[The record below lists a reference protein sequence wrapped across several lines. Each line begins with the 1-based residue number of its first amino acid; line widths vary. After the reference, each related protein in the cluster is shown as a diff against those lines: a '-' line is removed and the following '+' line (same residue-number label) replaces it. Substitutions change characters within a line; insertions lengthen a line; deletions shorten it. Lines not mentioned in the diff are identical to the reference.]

1 MAVVALS
8 LEGKVAVVTG
18 GSKGIGRAIALAFA
32 EYGADVA
39 IAARGAEALE
49 RTRDEIAKTGRRVL
63 AVRADM
69 GVEEQVQHLYDE
81 TVNELGGVDV
91 LANNAAVG
99 SRPSLSK
106 TTRDEFLGVMATN
119 VWGPFQLSRLCR
131 ESMRERGGGAIINIA
146 SNEALRPS
154 VGIGMYAPSK
164 AALSNLTLL
173 LAKHWARDGIRV
185 STIAPGIVRTELAQ
199 GLVDA
204 IESSGIYPNLQRRI
218 AEADEIA
225 GLALL
230 LAAGAGRYST
240 GTTYVVDGGEVI
252 AGPGDTGGGD

>member
-1 MAVVALS
+1 MPVVDLS

-32 EYGADVA
+32 EHGADVA
-39 IAARGAEALE
+39 IAARGTEALE
-49 RTRDEIAKTGRRVL
+49 QTRDELAKTGRRAL
-63 AVRADM
+63 AVQADM
-69 GVEEQVQHLYDE
+69 GDEKQVQRIYEE
-81 TVNELGGVDV
+81 TVSALGGVDV
-91 LANNAAVG
+91 LVNNAAAG

-106 TTRDEFLGVMATN
+106 TTRDEFLGVMAVN
-119 VWGPFQLSRLCR
+119 VWGPFQLARLCR
-131 ESMRERGGGAIINIA
+131 ESMTQRGGGSIINIA

-164 AALSNLTLL
+164 AALSNLAQL

-185 STIAPGIVRTELAQ
+185 TTIAPGIVRTELAT
-199 GLVDA
+199 GLVNA
-204 IESSGIYPNLQRRI
+204 IESSGVYPNLQRRI
-218 AEADEIA
+218 AEAEEIA

-230 LAAGAGRYST
+230 LATDAGRYST

-252 AGPGDTGGGD
+252 AGPGDTGR